1 MANAIIIVVLVLICV
16 FAVRSY
22 CRKLKQGCCGGGGDQ
37 VRKTGPEDRD
47 LSHYPYT
54 YQIGIDGMTCRNCEA
69 RMENALNRQNGYF
82 AEVSLKKKSAVL
94 HTKQPVTRDDIRV
107 LVAKTGYTLT
117 SMSESG
123 ENG

>member
-54 YQIGIDGMTCRNCEA
+54 
-69 RMENALNRQNGYF
+69 
-82 AEVSLKKKSAVL
+82 
-94 HTKQPVTRDDIRV
+94 
-107 LVAKTGYTLT
+107 
-117 SMSESG
+117 
-123 ENG
+123 

>member
-69 RMENALNRQNGYF
+69 RMENALNRQDGVTEEGSEGVANGPDPGVPGD
-82 AEVSLKKKSAVL
+82 APDGAGGG
-94 HTKQPVTRDDIRV
+94 Q
-107 LVAKTGYTLT
+107 
-117 SMSESG
+117 
-123 ENG
+123 

>member
-16 FAVRSY
+16 FALRSY

-69 RMENALNRQNGYF
+69 RMENALNRQDGVTEGSEGD
-82 AEVSLKKKSAVL
+82 AGDEGPGVPGHGAAAAGGG
-94 HTKQPVTRDDIRV
+94 QPTV
-107 LVAKTGYTLT
+107 
-117 SMSESG
+117 
-123 ENG
+123 